1 MTPCFGL
8 KTWIICNE
16 VKLYDAT
23 GIMDLKSNLL
33 KTKIAMFDKEN
44 GSEVRTSKGDRKTL
58 YGHCIKQ
65 EKFAKTSM
73 ERYWYWC
80 QLELVVSFSYHMSLI
95 SLSCVLIFLG
105 LLCLLPFHNLFWKSD
120 KYRCM

>member
-1 MTPCFGL
+1 MY
-8 KTWIICNE
+8 

-44 GSEVRTSKGDRKTL
+44 GSEVRTSEGDRKTL

-65 EKFAKTSM
+65 EVCKDKHGKI
-73 ERYWYWC
+73 
-80 QLELVVSFSYHMSLI
+80 LMSTRTGGFFF
-95 SLSCVLIFLG
+95 LSHAFNFFV
-105 LLCLLPFHNLFWKSD
+105 LLCFNFFRLIVFTPFSHFILKV
-120 KYRCM
+120 